1 MLKAKSTGSILALLV
16 AGVLSGCGGGMT
28 SSTTTTTAQATGNI
42 FVIGTDAPLPS
53 VVSFQVMVTG
63 VALTNSSMSVSV
75 LTAPQTVDFSRLD
88 GLNALLD
95 LTAVQAGTYTGA
107 QFTLS
112 SPVIGFIDTSGAK
125 PVVNTMN
132 GILTTSTVN
141 VTFASPLVVNEND
154 LFGLKID
161 FRLKDSIQTTNGQI
175 NGTVKPTLTIVPVA
189 PNTPDAEIDCFYA
202 GVVSMSV
209 SGGTFVVQGPHGR
222 QLTVLTNNQTQFE
235 DGMSLSD
242 LDTNTIVALSGSLD
256 RVTLD
261 LIADDIEIVSKNK
274 FVLDGLT
281 TFVNPSSGP
290 ATSIDEFVKAELPDT
305 SGLPLGQISTL
316 SLNGT
321 EQYRI
326 RFLHL
331 PVTQLLFNQ
340 SLMAPGQRVTIA
352 GPLNTSTNPPGVTV
366 KRVVLD
372 WQGQQGTWAA
382 GSTVIQTGNNGRFL
396 FNDNSLAGV
405 LFGGQVKVL
414 TTNFTKFGGGINGLS
429 DLSGTQPIPLRV
441 VGLVLLDQATGKPIL
456 VAGRVEKLG
465 S

>member
-1 MLKAKSTGSILALLV
+1 MLKAKSIGSILALLV
-16 AGVLSGCGGGMT
+16 AGVLSGCGGGMS
-28 SSTTTTTAQATGNI
+28 SSTTTTSSQSQGNI

-63 VALTNSSMSVSV
+63 VALTNSSTSVSV

-132 GILTTSTVN
+132 GTLTTSTVN
-141 VTFASPLVVNEND
+141 VTFATPLVLNEND

-175 NGTVKPTLTIVPVA
+175 NGAVNPTLTIIPVA

-202 GVVSMSV
+202 GVVGVNV

-222 QLTVLTNNQTQFE
+222 QFTILTNNQTQFE

-242 LDTNTIVALSGSLD
+242 LDTNTIVALSGNLD
-256 RVTLD
+256 RVTLN
-261 LIADDIEIVSKNK
+261 LIADDIQIVSKNK

-281 TFVNPSSGP
+281 TFVSPSSGP

-331 PVTQLLFNQ
+331 PITQLLFNQ
-340 SLMAPGQRVTIA
+340 SLMVPGQRVTVA

-372 WQGQQGTWAA
+372 WQGQQGTWVA
-382 GSTVIQTGNNGRFL
+382 GSTVIQTGNNGSFG

-441 VGLVLLDQATGKPIL
+441 VGLVLLDQATGKPTL

>member
-202 GVVSMSV
+202 GVVSVSV

>member
-1 MLKAKSTGSILALLV
+1 MRKAKSVCTFLALLA
-16 AGVLSGCGGGMT
+16 AGVISGCGGGMS
-28 SSTTTTTAQATGNI
+28 SSTTPPASQAQGNI

-63 VALTNSSMSVSV
+63 VALTNSSTSVSV

-125 PVVNTMN
+125 PVVNMMN
-132 GILTTSTVN
+132 GTLTTSTVN
-141 VTFASPLVVNEND
+141 VAFATPLVVNEND

-175 NGTVKPTLTIVPVA
+175 NGTVNPTLTIIPVA
-189 PNTPDAEIDCFYA
+189 PNTPDAEIDDFYA
-202 GVVSMSV
+202 GVVSV
-209 SGGTFVVQGPHGR
+209 NASGGTFVVQGPHGR
-222 QLTVLTNNQTQFE
+222 QFTIITNNQTQFE

-242 LDTNTIVALSGSLD
+242 LDTNTIVSLSGSLD

-261 LIADDIEIVSKNK
+261 LIADDIEIVSKSK

-281 TFVNPSSGP
+281 TFVSPSSGP
-290 ATSIDEFVKAELPDT
+290 ATSIDEFVKAELPDN
-305 SGLPLGQISTL
+305 SGVPLGQISTFN
-316 SLNGT
+316 LNGT
-321 EQYRI
+321 EQYRV
-326 RFLHL
+326 RYLHL
-331 PVTQLLFNQ
+331 PITQLLFNQ
-340 SLMAPGQRVTIA
+340 SLLVPGQRVTIA

-372 WQGQQGTWAA
+372 WQGQEGTWVT
-382 GSTVIQTGNNGRFL
+382 GSTVIQSGNNGSFTL
-396 FNDNSLAGV
+396 NDNSLAGV
-405 LFGGQVKVL
+405 LFGGQVTVL
-414 TTNFTKFGGGINGLS
+414 TTNFTKFAGGLSGLS

-441 VGLVLLDQATGKPIL
+441 VGLVLLDQSTGKPTL
-456 VAGRVEKLG
+456 VAGRVEKLTN
-465 S
+465 

>member
-1 MLKAKSTGSILALLV
+1 MRMAKNVGSILALL
-16 AGVLSGCGGGMT
+16 AAAFLGGCGGGMST
-28 SSTTTTTAQATGNI
+28 STSAGSTQAQGNI
-42 FVIGTDAPLPS
+42 FVVGTDAALPS

-63 VALTNSSMSVSV
+63 IALTNSSTSVSV

-107 QFTLS
+107 QFMLS

-132 GILTTSTVN
+132 GTLTTSTVN
-141 VTFASPLVVNEND
+141 VTFAAPLVVNEND

-161 FRLKDSIQTTNGQI
+161 FKLKDSIQTTNGQI
-175 NGTVKPTLTIVPVA
+175 NGTVNPTLTIIPVA
-189 PNTPDAEIDCFYA
+189 PNTPDAEIDAFYA
-202 GVVSMSV
+202 GVVSV
-209 SGGTFVVQGPHGR
+209 NVNGGTFVVQGPHGR
-222 QLTVLTNNQTQFE
+222 QITVLTNNQTQFE
-235 DGMSLSD
+235 DGMSISD

-261 LIADDIEIVSKNK
+261 LIADDVEIVSKSK

-281 TFVNPSSGP
+281 TFVNPGTGP
-290 ATSIDEFVKAELPDT
+290 ATSIDEFVKAELPDN
-305 SGLPLGQISTL
+305 SGYPLGQIGTFA
-316 SLNGT
+316 LNGT
-321 EQYRI
+321 EQYRV

-331 PVTQLLFNQ
+331 PITQLLFNQ
-340 SLMAPGQRVTIA
+340 SLLVPGQRVTIA

-372 WQGQQGTWAA
+372 WQGQEGNWAV
-382 GSTVIQTGNNGRFL
+382 GSTVIQAGNNGSFA
-396 FNDNSLAGV
+396 FIDNSLAGV

-414 TTNFTKFGGGINGLS
+414 TTNFTKFGGGLSGLS
-429 DLSGTQPIPLRV
+429 DLSGTQPVPLRV
-441 VGLVLLDQATGKPIL
+441 VGLVLLDQSSSKPVL